1 MISPAIFF
9 HFFQHSDFSG
19 FSNFINKCQKEILRC
34 APPSSRV
41 CDFIHFFRILICGV
55 VIEVKGQKIV
65 QNYKKFCPSCS
76 ISQEPHIIWLSFMVH
91 ICKMI
96 ISLGVFLVGFQ
107 NFDFLGCQEG
117 WKGKKMP
124 KMTNFLS
131 VTSYISGTIYHMI
144 FIYGTHVCIKG
155 WYLWAF
161 FIFSKGIKGQ
171 KWPKMTKNLSASL
184 CISETIH
191 LIVIFG
197 AQNDDIPS
205 NYFHFF
211 KILIFWVF
219 SEGVKG
225 QKY

>member
-96 ISLGVFLVGFQ
+96 ISLGVFLLGFQ

-171 KWPKMTKNLSASL
+171 KWPKMTKKSFCLTLYLRNHTFDCDFWCTKWWYPQQLFS
-184 CISETIH
+184 
-191 LIVIFG
+191 FF
-197 AQNDDIPS
+197 QNFD
-205 NYFHFF
+205 FLGF
-211 KILIFWVF
+211 
-219 SEGVKG
+219 
-225 QKY
+225 

>member
-76 ISQEPHIIWLSFMVH
+76 ISQEPHIWLSFMVH

-171 KWPKMTKNLSASL
+171 KM
-184 CISETIH
+184 
-191 LIVIFG
+191 
-197 AQNDDIPS
+197 AQNDKKIFLPHS
-205 NYFHFF
+205 VSQKPYIWLWFLVHKMMISPAIIFIFSKFWFF
-211 KILIFWVF
+211 GFLVR
-219 SEGVKG
+219 G
-225 QKY
+225 